1 MPKISRGRLDGIH
14 GMSSFTSAELVAL
27 ADRLE
32 AQLHDA
38 LNTDDPRW
46 LKRWAAKVRRL
57 ALQKEQAFEQ
67 RVREHRDAF

>member
-14 GMSSFTSAELVAL
+14 GMSSFTSTELVAL

-32 AQLHDA
+32 AQVRDP

-57 ALQKEQAFEQ
+57 AQQKERALDQ
-67 RVREHRDAF
+67 RSRERER